1 MFSYLTATECLNI
14 ASTNSAKYNIFNNIW
29 HSAEFACVP
38 GDNAAEAAEKALR
51 VAESVSE
58 THRVLFIDLQGS
70 VRSFAERCRAKVTR
84 NLLHVDVKLAGLDPS
99 DPGNFL
105 TELEET
111 IVASGTRVCVID
123 SLFYL
128 CEWYNKAG
136 AARFF
141 IMKLREMCGRLDVAI
156 LIGTNARKRVGKNIP
171 GAEHLPKGTAP
182 FVDAIVY
189 LAPEHPEQ
197 VEPSELSELS
207 ELSEMSE
214 LSEPSEMFEPSEPSE
229 MSESSLDPR
238 PSTVRRK
245 KRRR

>member
-14 ASTNSAKYNIFNNIW
+14 ACTNSGKFNIFNNIW

-70 VRSFAERCRAKVTR
+70 VRSFAERCRAKVSR
-84 NLLHVDVKLAGLDPS
+84 NLLHVDVKLADLDPS

-105 TELEET
+105 AELEEN

-189 LAPEHPEQ
+189 LTPEQ
-197 VEPSELSELS
+197 VEPSGMSEMSEMSEKSEPSELS
-207 ELSEMSE
+207 ERSERSE
-214 LSEPSEMFEPSEPSE
+214 LS
-229 MSESSLDPR
+229 LNPR